1 MAEIIHLNTRFK
13 AQKTDE
19 IYEDFI
25 KEILIIA
32 FNHYKKKK
40 LGNKAEAVNNM
51 LQNWNKPTWTQ

>member
-13 AQKTDE
+13 EQKTDE
-19 IYEDFI
+19 MNQDFV

-51 LQNWNKPTWTQ
+51 LQKWD

>member
-13 AQKTDE
+13 EQKTDE
-19 IYEDFI
+19 MNEDFV

-51 LQNWNKPTWTQ
+51 LQKWD